1 MPPLPPLLEL
11 LEDNLLVVDGAM
23 GTMFYERGVF
33 LNTCYDILNLT
44 TPDLVGEIHREYIE
58 AGAELIQTN
67 TFGANRTK
75 LEKHALDSQVEEIN
89 RRAAEIAVEA
99 AVGRVYVGGSVGPIA
114 IRVEPLGP
122 TSLDEACEFFR
133 EQIEGLVAGGVD
145 CIVLETF
152 SDLNQILQA
161 LRAAREVCDLPV
173 IAQMTC
179 GNDGNT
185 LLGTPPE
192 VFGREL
198 EEAGADI
205 IGVNHSVGP
214 ASMLPTIERLAA
226 VTSRPIIAQPNA
238 GVPKDVEG
246 RNIYL
251 TTPDY
256 LANYARW
263 YVQAGA
269 SVVGG
274 CCGTT
279 PAHIKAVNSALK
291 MLRPAHPGIVRI
303 LEQAEESEY
312 EPVPEAERSALAA
325 SLSRGE
331 WIVNSELAPPAG
343 PDPSK
348 VLEASTALK
357 EAGINAINIPD
368 GPRASARMSAQA
380 TALLI
385 QREVG
390 IEAVLHYTCRD
401 RNLIAMQSDLMGFDA
416 LDLHNVLIITGDP
429 PRMGDYPDATAVYD
443 IDSIGLTNV
452 ARMLNSGRDLGRK
465 DLGRPTAIYHGV
477 GCNPGAVN
485 LEEELKRYWYKVEAG
500 ACFAVTQP
508 VFNIRQL
515 ETFIK
520 EVNRMEGIRHIPLI
534 AGIWPLLSL
543 RNAEF
548 MDNEVP
554 GISVP
559 EAVMTQMAAASDAD
573 AARTEGVRIAR
584 ETLESVRSLV
594 QGVQISAP
602 LGSWQ
607 QVLKVL
613 E

>member
-1 MPPLPPLLEL
+1 MLPPLLER
-11 LEDNLLVVDGAM
+11 LEGNLLVVDGAM

-33 LNTCYDILNLT
+33 LNTCYDILNLSA
-44 TPDLVGEIHREYIE
+44 PDLVGEIHQEYIK

-75 LEKHALDSQVEEIN
+75 LEKHALDGQVGEIN

-99 AVGRVYVGGSVGPIA
+99 AAGGVHVGGSVGPIA
-114 IRVEPLGP
+114 VRVEPLGP
-122 TSLDEACEFFR
+122 TSLDEACGFFR

-161 LRAAREVCDLPV
+161 LRAAREVCELPI

-198 EEAGADI
+198 EDAGADV
-205 IGVNHSVGP
+205 IGVNHSTGP
-214 ASMLPTIERLAA
+214 ASMLPTIERLAL
-226 VTSRPIIAQPNA
+226 VTGRPIIAQPNA
-238 GVPKDVEG
+238 GVPKDVDG

-269 SVVGG
+269 SLVGG

-279 PAHIKAVNSALK
+279 PDHIKVVSTSLN
-291 MLRPAHPGIVRI
+291 MLRPADPGIVRI
-303 LEQAEESEY
+303 LEQTTASAH
-312 EPVPEAERSALAA
+312 EPVPEVERSTLAA
-325 SLSRGE
+325 SLARGE
-331 WIVNSELAPPAG
+331 WVVNSELSPPAG
-343 PDPSK
+343 TDPSK
-348 VLEASTALK
+348 VLEAATALK
-357 EAGINAINIPD
+357 EAGITAINIPD
-368 GPRASARMSAQA
+368 GPRASARMSAPA

-385 QREVG
+385 QQKVG

-429 PRMGDYPDATAVYD
+429 PRLGDYPDATAVYD

-452 ARMLNSGRDLGRK
+452 ASMLNAGHDLGKK
-465 DLGRPTAIYHGV
+465 DLGRPTAIYNGV

-485 LEEELKRYWYKVEAG
+485 IEEELKRYWYKVDAG
-500 ACFAVTQP
+500 ACFAITQP
-508 VFNIRQL
+508 VFDSSQL
-515 ETFIK
+515 ERFLEEID
-520 EVNRMEGIRHIPLI
+520 RMEGIRRIPLM

-548 MDNEVP
+548 MHNEVP
-554 GISVP
+554 GVTVP
-559 EAVMTQMAAASDAD
+559 DDIMKRMASATDAE
-573 AARTEGVRIAR
+573 AARAEGVLIAR
-584 ETLESVRSLV
+584 ETLELVRSQV
-594 QGVQISAP
+594 QGVLISAP

>member
-1 MPPLPPLLEL
+1 
-11 LEDNLLVVDGAM
+11 
-23 GTMFYERGVF
+23 
-33 LNTCYDILNLT
+33 
-44 TPDLVGEIHREYIE
+44 
-58 AGAELIQTN
+58 
-67 TFGANRTK
+67 
-75 LEKHALDSQVEEIN
+75 
-89 RRAAEIAVEA
+89 
-99 AVGRVYVGGSVGPIA
+99 
-114 IRVEPLGP
+114 
-122 TSLDEACEFFR
+122 
-133 EQIEGLVAGGVD
+133 
-145 CIVLETF
+145 TF
-152 SDLNQILQA
+152 SDLSQILEA

-205 IGVNHSVGP
+205 IGVNHSTGP
-214 ASMLPTIERLAA
+214 ASMLPTIERLAT

-269 SVVGG
+269 SAVGG

-279 PAHIKAVNSALK
+279 PAHIKVVSDSLK
-291 MLRPAHPGIVRI
+291 MLRPAHPGIVRV
-303 LEQAEESEY
+303 LSHPEESDY
-312 EPVPEAERSALAA
+312 EPIPEEERSALAA
-325 SLSRGE
+325 SLARGE
-331 WIVNSELAPPAG
+331 WIVNSELSPPAG

-348 VLEASTALK
+348 VLEAAEALK
-357 EAGINAINIPD
+357 EAGLTAINIPD

-385 QREVG
+385 QQKVG

-416 LDLHNVLIITGDP
+416 LGLRNVLIITGDP
-429 PRMGDYPDATAVYD
+429 PRLGDYPDATAVYD

-452 ARMLNSGRDLGRK
+452 ASMLNSGCDLGRK
-465 DLGRPTAIYHGV
+465 DLGRPTGIYHGV

-485 LEEELKRYWYKVEAG
+485 LKEELKRYWYKVEAG
-500 ACFAVTQP
+500 ACFAITQP
-508 VFNIRQL
+508 VFDIRQL
-515 ETFIK
+515 EAFLE
-520 EVNRMEGIRHIPLI
+520 EVSRMEGIRSIPMI

-554 GISVP
+554 GVTVP
-559 EAVMTQMAAASDAD
+559 EEVMKRIASTPDAD
-573 AARTEGVRIAR
+573 AARAEGVRIAR
-584 ETLESVRSLV
+584 ETLEAVRPLV